1 MTTAAMTTAAVTRR
15 TRTSITG
22 ARRLVRSLE
31 HQRRTWS
38 RGQDGMTATE
48 RAWNAGI
55 AEGLRL
61 AQLVIR
67 KGV

>member
-1 MTTAAMTTAAVTRR
+1 MSTTTSTTAAGRAR
-15 TRTSITG
+15 THGVS
-22 ARRLVRSLE
+22 RLVRRLE
-31 HQRRTWS
+31 HQRRTWT
-38 RGQDGMTATE
+38 RGQVELTATE

-61 AQLVIR
+61 AQMTIR

>member
-1 MTTAAMTTAAVTRR
+1 MTTTTTSTAAAARAR
-15 TRTSITG
+15 SSITG
-22 ARRLVRSLE
+22 ARRLVRRLE

-38 RGQDGMTATE
+38 RGQMELTATE

-61 AQLVIR
+61 AQVTIR

>member
-1 MTTAAMTTAAVTRR
+1 MSTATMTRR
-15 TRTSITG
+15 TRGSITG
-22 ARRLVRSLE
+22 TRRLVRSLE

-38 RGQDGMTATE
+38 RGQLDLTATE

-61 AQLVIR
+61 AQLAIR

>member
-1 MTTAAMTTAAVTRR
+1 MTTTTITAGRAR
-15 TRTSITG
+15 THGVS
-22 ARRLVRSLE
+22 RLVRRLE
-31 HQRRTWS
+31 HQRRLWS
-38 RGQDGMTATE
+38 RGQVELTATE

-61 AQLVIR
+61 AQIAIR

>member
-1 MTTAAMTTAAVTRR
+1 MTTYTMTNTR
-15 TRTSITG
+15 TRTHGVS
-22 ARRLVRSLE
+22 RLVRRLE
-31 HQRRTWS
+31 HQRRAWS
-38 RGQDGMTATE
+38 RGQVELTATE

-61 AQLVIR
+61 AQIAIR